1 MSAIRFRRAPQR
13 PRRERGFILVTGLLF
28 LVVMTLLG
36 LALFRSSGL
45 LDRLTA
51 NTRDKQRSFE
61 AAQASLEYGYWWLNT
76 PAGGGDGKTCATN
89 TNATVA
95 TIHVCTEALSTSLTS
110 IATLD
115 WISKAFAYTLPNMTV
130 VAGGGG
136 MNAAGTDINYQAPP
150 GLYLENLGLSSD
162 GKTTFYQGTAYGY
175 GGDMN
180 TASVVRSTYKRTAK
194 SKDRGAP

>member
-1 MSAIRFRRAPQR
+1 MSPIRFRRPPMRA
-13 PRRERGFILVTGLLF
+13 RRERGFIMVTGLLF
-28 LVVMTLLG
+28 LVVMTMLG

-61 AAQASLEYGYWWLNT
+61 SAQAALEYGFWWLNT
-76 PAGGGDGKTCATN
+76 PAGGGTGSSCAAN
-89 TNATVA
+89 TSATVA
-95 TIHVCTEALSTSLTS
+95 TLHVCTEALSTSLTT
-110 IATLD
+110 IAGLS
-115 WISKAFAYTLPNMTV
+115 WVPQAFSYTPPNMTV
-130 VAGGGG
+130 ASGGG

-162 GKTTFYQGTAYGY
+162 GKTTYYQGTAYGY
-175 GGDMN
+175 GGDSN
-180 TASVVRSTYKRTAK
+180 TVSVVRSTYKRTAN